1 MTAIIE
7 KMVLGTREI
16 TVLLPPAYT
25 KGKGNFAVAYIHDG
39 GALLYRQ
46 LAAVTELMDRG
57 KLAQIIFVGI
67 AAEQRL
73 DDYTPWPAAALAPE
87 YRDFGGKGN
96 QYLAFVVNELKP
108 YIDSQYRTCT
118 GPEHTGIIGA
128 SLGGLISLYA
138 LFLYPEI
145 FGKFG
150 SISGSFWY
158 EGFVDFMKKNRLL
171 NKESR
176 IYMDVGS
183 REGIGKNNIQREM
196 MKQTGEVYNQLLEQ
210 GLLAANCKYWIS
222 EGDTHGQLYFMQRFP
237 AALNWLYPLK

>member
-7 KMVLGTREI
+7 KIMLGTREI
-16 TVLLPPAYT
+16 TVLLPPAYA
-25 KGKGNFAVAYIHDG
+25 KGKENFAVAYIHDG
-39 GALLYRQ
+39 GDLLYKQ
-46 LAAVTELMDRG
+46 LAAVTELMAGG

-73 DDYTPWPAAALAPE
+73 DDYTPWPAAALAAG
-87 YRDFGGKGN
+87 YRDFGGKGD
-96 QYLAFVVNELKP
+96 QYLAFVVNEVKP
-108 YIDSQYRTCT
+108 YIDRKYRTST
-118 GPEHTGIIGA
+118 SPEHTGIIGA

-138 LFLYPEI
+138 LYLYPDI

-158 EGFVDFMKKNRLL
+158 EGFIEFMKENRLL
-171 NKESR
+171 NKKSR

-183 REGIGKNNIQREM
+183 REGAGKNNIQREM
-196 MKQTGEVYNQLLEQ
+196 LIRTGEVYNQLLEQ
-210 GLLAANCKYWIS
+210 GLPAANCRYWIS
-222 EGDTHGQLYFMQRFP
+222 EGDMHGQLYFMQRFP

>member
-7 KMVLGTREI
+7 KIMLGTRKI
-16 TVLLPPAYT
+16 TVLLPPAY
-25 KGKGNFAVAYIHDG
+25 GKEKTNFAVAYIHDG
-39 GALLYRQ
+39 GDLLYMQ
-46 LAAVTELMDRG
+46 LATMTELMAGG

-73 DDYTPWPAAALAPE
+73 DDYTPWPASALAAG

-108 YIDSQYRTCT
+108 HIDRQYRTCI

-128 SLGGLISLYA
+128 SLGGLISFYA
-138 LFLYPEI
+138 LYLYPEV

-158 EGFVDFMKKNRLL
+158 EGFIEFMKENQLM
-171 NKESR
+171 NKKSR

-183 REGIGKNNIQREM
+183 REGLGKNNIQREM
-196 MKQTGEVYNQLLEQ
+196 IMRTGKAYKLLLEQ
-210 GLLAANCKYWIS
+210 GLPAANCKYCVS

-237 AALNWLYPLK
+237 SALNWLYPLK